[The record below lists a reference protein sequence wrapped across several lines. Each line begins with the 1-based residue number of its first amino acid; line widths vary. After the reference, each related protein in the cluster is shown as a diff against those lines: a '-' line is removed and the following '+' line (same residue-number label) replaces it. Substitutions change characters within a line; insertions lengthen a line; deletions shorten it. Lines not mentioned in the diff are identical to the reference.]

1 MPRHTDEKLLPY
13 TPDQMF
19 DLVADV
25 RAYPQFLPWVV
36 GSRVVS
42 QSQTLITADLIVGFK
57 VFRESFTSRVTLER
71 PGHIHVDYVKGP
83 LRHLYNDWRFEPAG
97 EGARIGFLVDFE
109 FKNPLFERM
118 VGGLFTEAVKRMVT
132 AFEARAAQLYG
143 VGAPSATSRPSA
155 TRTA

>member
-57 VFRESFTSRVTLER
+57 VF
-71 PGHIHVDYVKGP
+71 G
-83 LRHLYNDWRFEPAG
+83 
-97 EGARIGFLVDFE
+97 
-109 FKNPLFERM
+109 
-118 VGGLFTEAVKRMVT
+118 
-132 AFEARAAQLYG
+132 
-143 VGAPSATSRPSA
+143 
-155 TRTA
+155 